1 MINDNDMPF
10 NCALRTVQCT
20 PTHAIL
26 PNAIGLCTIEHKCA
40 QMYTYMCTATSLHLL
55 PFPLSN
61 CPSVRWPTP
70 LLTLAGVI
78 VVTIYWTWVNVR
90 WHLLFANV
98 HVNHPSKIFGHFI
111 PICCLSVSAFTIV
124 NITCFERSSACDF
137 WKLPV
142 SSATMFQSRSKWKV
156 HMFF

>member
-1 MINDNDMPF
+1 MHN
-10 NCALRTVQCT
+10 R
-20 PTHAIL
+20 
-26 PNAIGLCTIEHKCA
+26 A

-70 LLTLAGVI
+70 LLTLALVI

-111 PICCLSVSAFTIV
+111 PTCCLSECIYNCQHNLLWKIISMWLLKTSCIFSNNVSIFFKVKSSYVFLIQLNWEDLCENARLLHTH
-124 NITCFERSSACDF
+124 RSQGYIHG
-137 WKLPV
+137 K
-142 SSATMFQSRSKWKV
+142 K
-156 HMFF
+156 